1 MGLVKTC
8 MLLVLFSMAEAVA
21 TAQMQRPS
29 PNYGEQSTFDFEL
42 RRWRADL
49 VSELRLSNPEAIG
62 SDFDPV
68 LALGLPQQRTFDYH
82 FGVRLTRRIKIRANW
97 FRVRYAAD
105 TIVFEDLTI
114 SGTTF
119 PTGTTLTSFLELEQ
133 RRGGIQYDLVTGQYG
148 YLAVVGEWV
157 RFSAKSDFSSPDAA
171 VTPLPLTMDLPIF
184 GLASRIYLTPALAV
198 TTEALGMKREAI
210 GVMTDVDV
218 SITYN
223 AVPSLGFSYG
233 YRNSYNRFKNVEPAS
248 RAIFRLRGQY
258 FGVTVR
264 F

>member
-8 MLLVLFSMAEAVA
+8 MLLVLFSMAETVA

-49 VSELRLSNPEAIG
+49 ISELRLSIPGAIG

-68 LALGLPQQRTFDYH
+68 LALGLPQQRIFDFH
-82 FGVRLTRRIKIRANW
+82 FGVRLTRKIKFRANW

-133 RRGGIQYDLVTGQYG
+133 RRGGIQYDFLSGQYG
-148 YLAVVGEWV
+148 YLAVAAEWA
-157 RFSAKSDFSSPDAA
+157 RFRAKTDFSSPGAA
-171 VTPLPLTMDLPIF
+171 VSAEFSPKAAKAGAIVIDNTSHFRMDPDVPLVVPEVNPQAISGHTRKGIIANPNCSTIQMVVALKPLHD
-184 GLASRIYLTPALAV
+184 LASTGSHP
-198 TTEALGMKREAI
+198 E
-210 GVMTDVDV
+210 
-218 SITYN
+218 
-223 AVPSLGFSYG
+223 
-233 YRNSYNRFKNVEPAS
+233 S
-248 RAIFRLRGQY
+248 RSAARRSG
-258 FGVTVR
+258 R
-264 F
+264 R

>member
-1 MGLVKTC
+1 MRSVTTC
-8 MLLVLFSMAEAVA
+8 MLLAFSMVV
-21 TAQMQRPS
+21 TAAAQTQRQRPS
-29 PNYGEQSTFDFEL
+29 PNFGERSKVDFEL
-42 RRWRADL
+42 RRWRSDL
-49 VSELRLSNPEAIG
+49 VSEMRLSNPESIG

-68 LALGLPQQRTFDYH
+68 LALGLPQKRTFDYH
-82 FGVRLTRRIKIRANW
+82 VGIRLTRRIKIRANW
-97 FRVRYAAD
+97 FRVSYDAD
-105 TIVFEDLTI
+105 AIVSEALTI

-119 PTGTTLTSFLELEQ
+119 PSGATLTSFLELEQ
-133 RRGGIQYDLVTGQYG
+133 RRGGVQFDFWSGQYG
-148 YLAVVGEWV
+148 YLAVAGEWV
-157 RFSAKSDFSSPDAA
+157 RFSAKTDFNSPGAD
-171 VTPLPLTMDLPIF
+171 VTPVPLTMDLPIF
-184 GLASRIYLTPALAV
+184 GLASRLYLTPALAV
-198 TTEALGMKREAI
+198 SAEALGMKREET

-233 YRNSYNRFKNVEPAS
+233 YRNSYNRFKNVEPES

>member
-8 MLLVLFSMAEAVA
+8 MLLVLFSMAETVA

-29 PNYGEQSTFDFEL
+29 PNYGEQSTVEFEL
-42 RRWRADL
+42 RRWRSDL

-82 FGVRLTRRIKIRANW
+82 FGVRLTSRIKIRANW
-97 FRVRYAAD
+97 FRVRYDAD

-114 SGTTF
+114 SGITF

-133 RRGGIQYDLVTGQYG
+133 RRGGIQFDLLSGQYG
-148 YLAVVGEWV
+148 YLAVAGEWA
-157 RFSAKSDFSSPDAA
+157 RFRAKTDFISAGAT

-184 GLASRIYLTPALAV
+184 GFALRIYLTPALAV
-198 TTEALGMKREAI
+198 ATEALGMKRESI